1 MRRACGTGVVLV
13 AALLTVAGTAM
24 ASGGIEV
31 CVPKKQGSAVVT
43 PKHGKCTKGFKLT
56 SLGAEGKE
64 GKAGLEGK
72 AGAEGK
78 AGKEGKEGPEGGTG
92 LTSEQRETLKMLL
105 QHIKYIG
112 TGVGGKPTIQF
123 SGVNV
128 QVVNGEGRLFTT
140 NGEGNL
146 VIGYDGNPRTQ
157 TGSENLILGNS
168 QEYTSFGGILAGF
181 DDTISAPYASV
192 TGGLGNHASG
202 DSASVSGGE
211 NSEASGFGASVSGG
225 DLNHAEGSY
234 SSIFGGKELTASH
247 EYEAIP

>member
-1 MRRACGTGVVLV
+1 MRRVCGTGVVLV
-13 AALLTVAGTAM
+13 AALSTIAGTAM
-24 ASGGIEV
+24 ASGGTKV
-31 CVPKKQGSAVVT
+31 CLPKKEGSVVVT
-43 PKHGKCTKGFKLT
+43 PKHGKCTKGFRLT
-56 SLGAEGKE
+56 NLGSEGKE

-72 AGAEGK
+72 AGPEGK
-78 AGKEGKEGPEGGTG
+78 AGKEGPEGPEGGTG
-92 LTSEQRETLKMLL
+92 LTSEQRGTLEMLL

-123 SGVNV
+123 SSVNV
-128 QVVNGEGRLFTT
+128 QVVNGEGMPFTT

-146 VIGYDGNPRTQ
+146 VIGHDINPRIQ

-181 DDTISAPYASV
+181 DNTISAPYASV
-192 TGGLGNHASG
+192 TSGFNNHASG

-211 NSEASGFGASVSGG
+211 NNTASGFGAFVGGG
-225 DLNHAEGSY
+225 DFNHAEGSY
-234 SSIFGGKELTASH
+234 SSIFGGKELTASL